1 MKKNGGMVLLF
12 CSQEALSQLRGVS
25 SGGYGRTSES
35 IETLQSRA
43 RELEKKV
50 CVCVILTK
58 LNYFFNSFFN
68 QKEMLLYVFVL
79 PTKCKCVFLS

>member
-1 MKKNGGMVLLF
+1 MKWNAKIVSENGGMVLLF

-25 SGGYGRTSES
+25 SSGLGRTSEP

-50 CVCVILTK
+50 CVCFSDHLENLVKFT
-58 LNYFFNSFFN
+58 
-68 QKEMLLYVFVL
+68 VL
-79 PTKCKCVFLS
+79 M